1 MEKQD
6 KGFLASQVDALKEA
20 VKSLGAEVDFDIVYG
35 AEKTAH
41 EIPLWSFLILFPEG
55 AMFAAY
61 SALSGSEM
69 KAYIMGFT
77 SAMKLFAGTYSF
89 KPLNEEGRRKPR
101 RPLLEKRIVAK
112 KETPAQTAKTMHR
125 FATFRQRFRP

>member
-20 VKSLGAEVDFDIVYG
+20 VKSLNAEVDFDIVYG
-35 AEKTAH
+35 AERTAH
-41 EIPLWSFLILFPEG
+41 EIPLWSFIILFPEG

-89 KPLNEEGRRKPR
+89 KPLNEEARRKPR
-101 RPLLEKRIVAK
+101 RPLLAAK
-112 KETPAQTAKTMHR
+112 AAQQKVRQIRSAATIAR
-125 FATFRQRFRP
+125 FAAFKQRFRQ